1 VTHERPDGP
10 PIGEDDLQAYVDGRL
25 PASRREAVDA
35 YLAVYPA
42 AAAQVALEAEQRNLL
57 RARLSFKAQEPI
69 PARLRVANI
78 MADQSREP
86 RLPSRAIAAAL
97 AWLVIGIGTGAAGM
111 AWYERLA
118 PLGPAATADHATS
131 DAITAYRTY
140 VGERLHPVEVAADQ
154 EAHLTQWLSR
164 RLGKPLLAP
173 NLTAQGYQLMG
184 GRLLPAG
191 SEPAA
196 MFMYDDGKGNRLTV
210 YARSGGSG
218 EATSFRFEVQEGVSA
233 FSWIDK
239 GLSYVVTGRIDRDR
253 LLSVAEAAYRQFDA
267 LPQTPAGG
275 KL

>member
-1 VTHERPDGP
+1 MTDERVGGP

-25 PASRREAVDA
+25 SAARRDAVDA
-35 YLAVYPA
+35 YLTAHPA

-78 MADQSREP
+78 MAEQSHEP
-86 RLPSRAIAAAL
+86 RLPLKAIAAAL
-97 AWLVIGIGTGAAGM
+97 AWLAIGIGAGAGGM
-111 AWYERLA
+111 AWYERIA
-118 PLGPAATADHATS
+118 PLRSPVAADLAAS

-154 EAHLTQWLSR
+154 EAHLVQWLSR

-191 SEPAA
+191 NDPAA
-196 MFMYDDGKGNRLTV
+196 MFMYDDGKGNRLTI
-210 YARSGGSG
+210 YARCGGAG
-218 EATSFRFEVQEGVSA
+218 EPTAFRFEAQEGVSA
-233 FSWIDK
+233 FSWIDN
-239 GLSYVVTGRIDRDR
+239 GLSYVVTGRLDRER
-253 LLSVAEAAYRQFDA
+253 LLTVAESAFRQFDA
-267 LPQTPAGG
+267 QPHPPPAP